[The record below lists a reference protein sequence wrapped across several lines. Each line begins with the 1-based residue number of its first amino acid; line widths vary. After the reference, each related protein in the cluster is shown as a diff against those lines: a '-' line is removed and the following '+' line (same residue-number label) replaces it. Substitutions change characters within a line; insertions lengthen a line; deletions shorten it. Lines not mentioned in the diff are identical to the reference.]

1 MRDALV
7 FGARTY
13 ADFADQVERIPS
25 NLLAARLK
33 KLVDWG
39 LLEKVPYQTRPLR
52 YQYVPTVQGRALRP
66 LLREARKFGATYL
79 VDT

>member
-39 LLEKVPYQTRPLR
+39 LLEKVPYQTRPPR

-79 VDT
+79 VGS